1 MSTPSPK
8 GPPASFLPT
17 PGEVYHMDSG
27 NPNERHR
34 FHTIRSPTDIDWS
47 RPLKEQLEPNFTG
60 GPDKSKPFEELCMLR
75 RDMPKMND
83 DTFQQ
88 IFSQKTTSFG
98 SFRRRVAGT
107 IFTCVKKQHG
117 CSMEPIGSVY

>member
-17 PGEVYHMDSG
+17 PANVHHMDSCAAAALPG

-75 RDMPKMND
+75 KGHSKD
-83 DTFQQ
+83 
-88 IFSQKTTSFG
+88 
-98 SFRRRVAGT
+98 
-107 IFTCVKKQHG
+107 
-117 CSMEPIGSVY
+117 E